1 MGAVQQPQGRDID
14 KEGSDAASFRLRS
27 PQEERDTAMGQASEE
42 DIRRRAYELW
52 VAEGQPHGKDR
63 DHWEQATREVG
74 ADTEGSAEGGK
85 PKATIGTM
93 RATAEPGAEEAME
106 EIASEAAKGT
116 VSPEDPAPAPA
127 PAPAAAATPR
137 KPRSRKA

>member
-1 MGAVQQPQGRDID
+1 MGAVRQAQGRDID
-14 KEGSDAASFRLRS
+14 KEGSDAARFRLRS

-74 ADTEGSAEGGK
+74 ADTEESAEGDK

-93 RATAEPGAEEAME
+93 RATAEPAAEEAME
-106 EIASEAAKGT
+106 EIATEAAKGT
-116 VSPEDPAPAPA
+116 VSPEDPAPA